1 MGEVEGLYKV
11 VCEEYE
17 QAPKSHTTLWK
28 YVKTLEQEGIIDSHV
43 ATVEGG
49 RGRTT
54 HLSMPN
60 LLPTDIA
67 GRLELLLPKRLAR
80 R

>member
-1 MGEVEGLYKV
+1 
-11 VCEEYE
+11 
-17 QAPKSHTTLWK
+17 
-28 YVKTLEQEGIIDSHV
+28 V
-43 ATVEGG
+43 ATVDGG

-67 GRLELLLPKRLAR
+67 GRLELLLPKRLTR